1 VKANRPERVRGSD
14 FSSFGWRAWF
24 AGCIALSALWGFQGL
39 YPSLIGPISNL
50 LPTLCVAIAL
60 AAVLLCA
67 NRYGFDVRTKFQ
79 AAWISFAIGFGLW
92 VAAEAIWAT
101 YVFVLG
107 VQIPTYSLADV
118 FYMGGY
124 FPVFAGLILY
134 LGTFE
139 VALEKKRIGAAVV
152 AIALAAGAV
161 YYTVLPSVLASAN
174 TTLQILDNLTYV
186 TLDLVLLTLVVLTFT
201 IFVGGRISRWLVFL
215 GGASVLYV
223 VGDEDFLIQTANRTY
238 YNGSYND
245 LIFLLAYLTFA
256 LAFYLHR
263 REW

>member
-1 VKANRPERVRGSD
+1 MGAVAAEPVRRRD
-14 FSSFGWRAWF
+14 FSSFGWRAWIG
-24 AGCIALSALWGFQGL
+24 GCIALTAVFGLQGF

-50 LPTLCVAIAL
+50 LPALCAAIAL
-60 AAVLLCA
+60 AAVLLCVK
-67 NRYGFDVRTKFQ
+67 RYGFVVRTKFQ
-79 AAWISFAIGFGLW
+79 AAWISFAVGFGLW
-92 VAAEAIWAT
+92 VAAEATWAS

-107 VQIPTYSLADV
+107 VQIPDYSVADI
-118 FYMGGY
+118 FYITGY
-124 FPVFAGLILY
+124 LPVFAGLVLY
-134 LGTFE
+134 LSTFQL
-139 VALEKKRIGAAVV
+139 ALEKKRIGAAVV
-152 AIALAAGAV
+152 AMALAATAV
-161 YYTVLPSVLASAN
+161 YYTVLPTVLPSAG
-174 TTLQILDNLTYV
+174 TTLRLLDNLTFV
-186 TLDLVLLTLVVLTFT
+186 SLDLVMLSLVVLTFT

-223 VGDEDFLIQTANRTY
+223 IGDEDFLIQTANGTY

>member
-1 VKANRPERVRGSD
+1 VSGKPPEPVRQGD
-14 FSSFGWRAWF
+14 FSSFGWRAWLG
-24 AGCIALSALWGFQGL
+24 GCLALAAVWGFQGF
-39 YPSLIGPISNL
+39 YPSLIGPISNV
-50 LPTLCVAIAL
+50 LPTVCAAIAL
-60 AAVLLCA
+60 AAVLLCVR
-67 NRYGFDVRTKFQ
+67 RYGLRARTRFQ
-79 AAWISFAIGFGLW
+79 AAWIGFAIGFGLW
-92 VAAEAIWAT
+92 VAAESTWAI

-107 VQIPTYSLADV
+107 VQIPTYSAADV

-124 FPVFAGLILY
+124 FPIFAGLVLY

-139 VALEKKRIGAAVV
+139 VALEKKRILAAVI
-152 AIALAAGAV
+152 AMALAATAV
-161 YYTVLPSVLASAN
+161 YYTVVPTVLAS
-174 TTLQILDNLTYV
+174 TSTMLQVLDNLTYV
-186 TLDLVLLTLVVLTFT
+186 SLDLVMLTLVVLTFT
-201 IFVGGRISRWLVFL
+201 VFVGGRMSRWLVFL

-223 VGDEDFLIQTANRTY
+223 VGDEDFLIQAANGTY